1 MKRKVISKAE
11 SAPWKDGIH
20 HGVGAVGIDHID
32 ITGLANN
39 FRRKCG
45 MNFVS

>member
-20 HGVGAVGIDHID
+20 HGVGAVSIDHID
-32 ITGLANN
+32 ITELANN
-39 FRRKCG
+39 F
-45 MNFVS
+45 

>member
-11 SAPWKDGIH
+11 SAPWKDAIH
-20 HGVGAVGIDHID
+20 HGVGAVGIGHID

-39 FRRKCG
+39 F
-45 MNFVS
+45 